1 MGHDQLVRH
10 RHADRTTIIPKP
22 IWLVASLGVLV
33 IAAACASEAD
43 GHRTAPDDRATEQ
56 ASVADAARGGS
67 ADDDRGTHD
76 DGGPDHDDNH
86 QPSHRGDTAQPDSP
100 PWSQPLLASVQL
112 CMTDSVID
120 TSTPE
125 ALMRT
130 FTDRV
135 HARDLDGLVALYETA
150 AVFEPRPGVV
160 VEGRDA
166 IRQVL
171 AELLALGPIMA
182 AVTVEVLQAD
192 NVALVINEWTMTG
205 TASDGNEVRQGGRSA
220 DVVRRQPGGGW
231 CVLVDKP

>member
-1 MGHDQLVRH
+1 
-10 RHADRTTIIPKP
+10 
-22 IWLVASLGVLV
+22 
-33 IAAACASEAD
+33 
-43 GHRTAPDDRATEQ
+43 
-56 ASVADAARGGS
+56 
-67 ADDDRGTHD
+67 
-76 DGGPDHDDNH
+76 
-86 QPSHRGDTAQPDSP
+86 
-100 PWSQPLLASVQL
+100 
-112 CMTDSVID
+112 MTDSVID

-166 IRQVL
+166 IRQAL

-205 TASDGNEVRQGGRSA
+205 TASDGTEVRQGGRST

-231 CVLVDKP
+231 RVLVDKP